1 MSISPAIR
9 VQHFPLSDVHVTGGP
24 FTHANKICAEYLLA
38 VEPDRLL
45 HSFLKHSGLEPK
57 APIYEGWENLGLA
70 GHSLG
75 HYLTACAQEYAVN
88 QDPRFKERV
97 DYIVGELVAC
107 QANRPDGYIAAM
119 PDGDRVWSEIKNG
132 EIRSKGF
139 DLNGLWAPWYTH
151 HKVLAGLI
159 DAYRL
164 TDNQLALKVA
174 EKFAAWAIETTKNL
188 TPDLWQ
194 KMLACEYGG
203 MNDSLAELYAIT
215 HEAKYLDL
223 SRRFYDH
230 LVLDPLADKQDSL
243 PGKHSNTQIP
253 KVIGLARLYE
263 IEGSNRD
270 RDIAQFFWDTVVHH
284 HTYAIG
290 GNSNHEY
297 LGPPD
302 KRSDRLSTNTCET
315 CNTYNMLKL
324 TRHLFEWEPRAEYFD
339 FYERAHI
346 NHILASQNPESGMM
360 SYFVP
365 LSSGA
370 HRTYSTPF
378 DDWTCCHGS
387 GMENHTKHGDSVYFH
402 QGSQK
407 LFVNLFVPTELN
419 WREAGISLKQE
430 SDFPY
435 DGRIKLTIT
444 DGADADFELAI
455 RHPSWATGEISAEVN
470 GQVAATSSKPSS
482 YFSIIR
488 TWKVG
493 DEVTFILPME
503 LYTEAMPDNP
513 NRVAILY
520 GPVVLAADLG
530 LESDA
535 PSRTPVLITDS
546 KPISDWLRPVAGESL
561 AFLTHGVGRPSD
573 LKLRPFFELYR
584 ERYAVYFD
592 QFKEEEWAQQ
602 EVAYRLEEQRQ
613 LDLEART
620 VDTMRI
626 GEMQPE
632 RDHDLQAEK
641 NDLRDSNGQAFRTP
655 LEGGWFEFTM
665 KVDSSCQN
673 ELVMTYWGNDRTKPT
688 FEILVNGQHL
698 ATETLPNLKQN
709 QYFDE
714 TLALP
719 IEQTQGK
726 DDVRIRVQALPG
738 HAAGALSF
746 ARMVRES

>member
-1 MSISPAIR
+1 
-9 VQHFPLSDVHVTGGP
+9 
-24 FTHANKICAEYLLA
+24 
-38 VEPDRLL
+38 
-45 HSFLKHSGLEPK
+45 
-57 APIYEGWENLGLA
+57 
-70 GHSLG
+70 
-75 HYLTACAQEYAVN
+75 
-88 QDPRFKERV
+88 
-97 DYIVGELVAC
+97 
-107 QANRPDGYIAAM
+107 
-119 PDGDRVWSEIKNG
+119 
-132 EIRSKGF
+132 
-139 DLNGLWAPWYTH
+139 
-151 HKVLAGLI
+151 
-159 DAYRL
+159 
-164 TDNQLALKVA
+164 
-174 EKFAAWAIETTKNL
+174 
-188 TPDLWQ
+188 
-194 KMLACEYGG
+194 
-203 MNDSLAELYAIT
+203 
-215 HEAKYLDL
+215 
-223 SRRFYDH
+223 
-230 LVLDPLADKQDSL
+230 
-243 PGKHSNTQIP
+243 
-253 KVIGLARLYE
+253 
-263 IEGSNRD
+263 
-270 RDIAQFFWDTVVHH
+270 
-284 HTYAIG
+284 
-290 GNSNHEY
+290 
-297 LGPPD
+297 
-302 KRSDRLSTNTCET
+302 
-315 CNTYNMLKL
+315 MLKL

-360 SYFVP
+360 SYFIP

-455 RHPSWATGEISAEVN
+455 RHPSWATGEISVEVN

-493 DEVTFILPME
+493 DEITFTLPME

-530 LESDA
+530 LESDS

-546 KPISDWLRPVAGESL
+546 KPISDWLRPVVGESL

-665 KVDSSCQN
+665 KVDPNCQN

-714 TLALP
+714 TIALP

-738 HAAGALSF
+738 HAAGSLSF

>member
-1 MSISPAIR
+1 MSSSPAIR
-9 VQHFPLSDVHVTGGP
+9 VQHFSLSDVHVTGGP
-24 FTHANKICAEYLLA
+24 FAHANKVCAEYLLA

-57 APIYEGWENLGLA
+57 APIYEGWETLGLA

-75 HYLTACAQEYAVN
+75 HYLTACAQDYAVN

-107 QANRPDGYIAAM
+107 QANRRDGYIAAM

-159 DAYRL
+159 DACRL
-164 TDNQLALKVA
+164 TDNQPALKVA
-174 EKFAAWAIETTKNL
+174 EKFADWAIETTKNL
-188 TPDLWQ
+188 TPDLWE

-215 HEAKYLDL
+215 HQAKYLDL

-270 RDIAQFFWDTVVHH
+270 RDVAQFFWDTVVHH

-324 TRHLFEWEPRAEYFD
+324 TRHLFEWEPRAEYID

-444 DGADADFELAI
+444 DGADAEFELAI
-455 RHPSWATGEISAEVN
+455 RHPSWATGEISVEVN
-470 GQVAATSSKPSS
+470 GQVASTSSKPSS

-493 DEVTFILPME
+493 DEVTFTLPME

-513 NRVAILY
+513 NRFAILY

-530 LESDA
+530 LESDS
-535 PSRTPVLITDS
+535 PSRTPVLITAS
-546 KPISDWLRPVAGESL
+546 MPISDWLRPIAGESL
-561 AFLTHGVGRPSD
+561 AFLTTGVGRPSD

-592 QFKEEEWAQQ
+592 QFKEEEWAEQ
-602 EVAYRLEEQRQ
+602 EDAYRLEEQRQ
-613 LDLEART
+613 LDLKART

-655 LEGGWFEFTM
+655 LEGGWFEFRM

-688 FEILVNGQHL
+688 FEVLVNGQHL

-719 IEQTQGK
+719 IEQTKGK

-738 HAAGALSF
+738 HAAGSLSF

>member
-290 GNSNHEY
+290 GNSNHES

-738 HAAGALSF
+738 HAAGSLSF